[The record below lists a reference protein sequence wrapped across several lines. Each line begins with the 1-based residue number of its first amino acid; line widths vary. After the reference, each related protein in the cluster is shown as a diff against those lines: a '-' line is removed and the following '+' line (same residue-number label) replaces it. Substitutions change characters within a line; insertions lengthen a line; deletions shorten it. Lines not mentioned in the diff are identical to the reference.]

1 MQQFINKQLSFFFLI
16 LGFVLLTPSSLIA
29 QNSDLGN
36 WIMGFGQLRFH
47 DNWSIHAEAQ
57 YRNHTVAPNI
67 EQLLLRTGLR
77 LHPNKHTTF
86 LLGYGYVSGHDEDA
100 GIGNPKSVE
109 SRIYQ
114 EMTLNH
120 AVSRFSFEHRYRIE
134 QRWVGDDYRN
144 RFRYRLL
151 ASLALNKPKMGP
163 KTYFLAFYDEVF
175 IAPTSTPFD
184 RNRLYGALGY
194 RWNAKFMGQIGLL
207 NQAVSDFN
215 KWYLQFAIFATID
228 TRKD

>member
-1 MQQFINKQLSFFFLI
+1 MKRLLSKQFSIFLLAI
-16 LGFVLLTPSSLIA
+16 TCSLLLPTSLQA
-29 QNSDLGN
+29 QNNDLGN
-36 WIMGFGQLRFH
+36 WIMGFGQLRFD
-47 DNWSIHAEAQ
+47 DNWSIHGEAQ

-77 LHPNKHTTF
+77 LHPNKYTTF
-86 LLGYGYVSGHDEDA
+86 LLGYGYVSGHDLDA
-100 GIGNPKSVE
+100 GIGNPKSTE

-134 QRWVGDDYRN
+134 QRWVNGDYKN

-151 ASLALNKPKMGP
+151 ASMALNKPKMGP

-175 IAPTSTPFD
+175 LAPTNTPFD

-194 RWNAKFMGQIGLL
+194 RWNSQWMGQVGLL
-207 NQAVSDFN
+207 NQAVSDFY
-215 KWYLQFAIFATID
+215 KWYLQFAFFVTID
-228 TRKD
+228 TRKE